1 MINENNINEN
11 VYNEIVKRFKQ
22 KLGMDIDLDAE
33 YEKIQR
39 KESNLP
45 RMKRDNII
53 TLIEYKKIYL
63 SSSSS
68 SESKIKENNQEKN
81 QI

>member
-1 MINENNINEN
+1 MLDEKT
-11 VYNEIVKRFKQ
+11 YNKIVEKFKQ

-45 RMKRDNII
+45 RMKRDNIV
-53 TLIEYKKIYL
+53 TLIEYKRNYF
-63 SSSSS
+63 SSSSAV
-68 SESKIKENNQEKN
+68 EEEKN
-81 QI
+81 

>member
-1 MINENNINEN
+1 MIDEINIDEN

-22 KLGMDIDLDAE
+22 KLGMNIDLDAE

-39 KESNLP
+39 KESNLS

-68 SESKIKENNQEKN
+68 SEENQN
-81 QI
+81 

>member
-1 MINENNINEN
+1 MIDENNIDEN

-22 KLGMDIDLDAE
+22 KLGMNIDLDAE

-39 KESNLP
+39 KESNLS

-68 SESKIKENNQEKN
+68 SEENQN
-81 QI
+81 

>member
-1 MINENNINEN
+1 MIDENNINEN

-68 SESKIKENNQEKN
+68 CESDQEEN

>member
-1 MINENNINEN
+1 MIDENNINEN

-68 SESKIKENNQEKN
+68 SESNQEEN
-81 QI
+81 QN

>member
-1 MINENNINEN
+1 MIDEKT
-11 VYNEIVKRFKQ
+11 YNKIVEKFKQ

-45 RMKRDNII
+45 RMKRDNIV
-53 TLIEYKKIYL
+53 TLIEYKRNYF
-63 SSSSS
+63 SSSSAV
-68 SESKIKENNQEKN
+68 EEEKN
-81 QI
+81 